1 MLMFKNASPLLVWLI
16 FSVLALVWGSSFILM
31 KKGLEVYTSMEVGA
45 LRIALAG
52 ILMIPIAIKKR
63 PKHLGKYILGFIIVG
78 ACGNLIPSFLFTEAE
93 TTISS
98 SLAGMLNAFTPV
110 FSLLIGMLMFK
121 TKPNAFQIFGL
132 SLGFAGVILLLYK
145 PNMEFGH
152 IKGAVMA
159 IFATLLYGIS
169 VNSVKKFLS
178 ELEPLTAAAW
188 AISSMSI
195 IAWVYLLGFTNAVDK
210 TLHIR
215 GAYASLAFVAI
226 LGILG
231 TAIATILF
239 YELLKLKGSVFSTS
253 VTYVIPIVAVFWGF
267 IYHEKPYWW
276 QEAAMGIILIGVS
289 LINKKKA

>member
-1 MLMFKNASPLLVWLI
+1 MFKSKSPFLVWFI
-16 FSVLALVWGSSFILM
+16 FGILALVWGSSFILM
-31 KKGLEVYTSMEVGA
+31 KKGLEVYTSAEVGA

-63 PKHLGKYILGFIIVG
+63 PQNFSKYILGFVIVG

-110 FSLLIGMLMFK
+110 FALLIGMLMFK

-132 SLGFAGVILLLYK
+132 SLGFVGVILLLYK

-152 IKGAVMA
+152 IKGVVMA

-178 ELEPLTAAAW
+178 DLEPLTAAAW
-188 AISSMSI
+188 AISLMSI
-195 IAWVYLLGFTNAVDK
+195 IAWIYLLGFTNAVDK
-210 TLHIR
+210 TLHAP
-215 GAYASLAFVAI
+215 GAYASLGFVAI

-253 VTYVIPIVAVFWGF
+253 VTYVIPIVAVFWGL
-267 IYHEKPYWW
+267 IYHEKPSWW
-276 QEAAMGIILIGVS
+276 QETAMGIILIGVS

>member
-1 MLMFKNASPLLVWLI
+1 MFKSKSPFLVWFI
-16 FSVLALVWGSSFILM
+16 FGILALVWGSSFILM
-31 KKGLEVYTSMEVGA
+31 KKGLEVYTSAEVGA

-63 PKHLGKYILGFIIVG
+63 PQNFSKYILGFVIVG

-98 SLAGMLNAFTPV
+98 SLAGMLNAFTPI
-110 FSLLIGMLMFK
+110 FALLIGMLMFK
-121 TKPNAFQIFGL
+121 TKANAFQIFGL
-132 SLGFAGVILLLYK
+132 SLGFVGVILLLYK

-152 IKGAVMA
+152 IKGVAMA

-178 ELEPLTAAAW
+178 DLEPLTAAAW
-188 AISSMSI
+188 AISLMSI
-195 IAWVYLLGFTNAVDK
+195 IAWIYLLGFTNAVDK
-210 TLHIR
+210 TLHAP
-215 GAYASLAFVAI
+215 GAYASLGFVAI

-253 VTYVIPIVAVFWGF
+253 VTYVIPIVAVFWGL
-267 IYHEKPYWW
+267 IYHEKPSWW
-276 QEAAMGIILIGVS
+276 QETAMGIILIGVS